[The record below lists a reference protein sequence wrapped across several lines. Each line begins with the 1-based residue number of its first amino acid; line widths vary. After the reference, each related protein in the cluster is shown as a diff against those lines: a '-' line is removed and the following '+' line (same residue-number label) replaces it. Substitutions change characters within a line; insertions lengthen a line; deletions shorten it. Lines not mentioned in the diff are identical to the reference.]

1 MDSNYSMCN
10 TKQRHLHPAYNCN
23 GRSFMQIYTRND
35 IDMYQQPFM
44 NQRNRYVLSPH
55 FIPIFN
61 KIYDYQNFPQLRP
74 LNCETDTFEPQ
85 NYNRYMDKWNTRWSF

>member
-1 MDSNYSMCN
+1 MFLWVSALCGTIASCAVIIAFLAILLVYIKNVFL
-10 TKQRHLHPAYNCN
+10 R
-23 GRSFMQIYTRND
+23 
-35 IDMYQQPFM
+35 
-44 NQRNRYVLSPH
+44 
-55 FIPIFN
+55 PIFN